1 MGCYAN
7 TVPSYRSGSKR
18 MPRSLTSLLTA
29 LTFLVMAA
37 TGVLAF
43 VRPFSSR
50 IVGLHALMGFA
61 FMVLI
66 ALHAWNNRAKLVKYG
81 RRKTVWLP
89 VLAVLALG
97 MGIYFQAPPV
107 GFLMSLS
114 PNRGPDQDRFAM
126 SNEGMVYEYLPDP
139 KYRMALS
146 IRAGSAYNPE
156 APPDIAI
163 WLENQSSYHIKT
175 LYASPAQPGQET
187 RPYWAYKVREY
198 EKAKEKAASGP
209 QVDAVSS
216 PTRNDSFDPADYILP
231 GDLEDPLPYQLLVEI
246 NQVGDTHDSFK
257 DQPSL
262 IYSVQIDNL
271 RPSAYQLLRLEGSP
285 QVELEDGKEKWA
297 IYYVDE
303 GLGSALK
310 LIDSALL
317 TIDRD

>member
-1 MGCYAN
+1 M
-7 TVPSYRSGSKR
+7 R
-18 MPRSLTSLLTA
+18 RSLTSLLTA

-61 FMVLI
+61 FMGLI
-66 ALHAWNNRAKLVKYG
+66 ALHAWNNRSKLVKYSQ
-81 RRKTVWLP
+81 KKVVWISIAAVALLATAIFLQPSP
-89 VLAVLALG
+89 VR
-97 MGIYFQAPPV
+97 
-107 GFLMSLS
+107 FLMNLS
-114 PNRGPDQDRFAM
+114 PNRGPTQDQFVA
-126 SNEGMVYEYLPDP
+126 SGTGMLYEYHPAP
-139 KYRMALS
+139 NYRMSLT
-146 IRAGSAYNPE
+146 IRAGSSYNPT

-175 LYASPAQPGQET
+175 LHASPNQPGQET

-198 EKAKEKAASGP
+198 EKAKEKAATGP
-209 QVDAVSS
+209 AIDAVSS
-216 PTRNDSFDPADYILP
+216 PTRNNSFDPADYILP
-231 GDLEDPLPYQLLVEI
+231 GDLKDPMPYQLLVEI
-246 NQVGDTHDSFK
+246 NQPGDAHGAFD

-271 RPSAYQLLRLEGSP
+271 RPAAFQLLRIEGSP
-285 QVELEDGKEKWA
+285 KMELDEGEEQWS